1 MIHEYEFKTLWLF
14 KAEKMNFMKIFEK
27 RIKSL
32 YLKSIHHLILL
43 SGTDILQNYEKSLQ
57 KLK

>member
-1 MIHEYEFKTLWLF
+1 MIHKHEFKTLWPF
-14 KAEKMNFMKIFEK
+14 KAEKMKFMKIFEK

>member
-1 MIHEYEFKTLWLF
+1 MIHKYEFKTLWLF
-14 KAEKMNFMKIFEK
+14 KTEKMNFMKIFEK

>member
-1 MIHEYEFKTLWLF
+1 MIQKYEFKTLWLF

-27 RIKSL
+27 RIKPL
-32 YLKSIHHLILL
+32 YLKSIHHLNLL
-43 SGTDILQNYEKSLQ
+43 SGTDILQNYEKSLK